1 MEHKI
6 KGMTILMTYSVYS
19 IRISSDMPV
28 ESEYL
33 PLVTLYFMLCIM
45 NTFLAFNWFLIANK
59 FLAKSK
65 TPKLLTCLALRIRSV
80 FILNFIKRKTNENSS
95 TVSPNKDELE
105 TQANENNT
113 SKTRC
118 NKCDLCEKCEQ
129 KSLNDEE
136 KKVKKDLNESNVSLL
151 NYFFWFV
158 LLTFMVASD
167 LIIWLLISN

>member
-1 MEHKI
+1 
-6 KGMTILMTYSVYS
+6 MTILMTYSVYS

-45 NTFLAFNWFLIANK
+45 NTFLAFNWFLIANE

-65 TPKLLTCLALRIRSV
+65 TPKLLTCLASRIRSI
-80 FILNFIKRKTNENSS
+80 FSLRLKLKLLKRKTDENSS
-95 TVSPNKDELE
+95 KVSPNTELE
-105 TQANENNT
+105 TQGNESNT

-129 KSLNDEE
+129 KSLSEEE
-136 KKVKKDLNESNVSLL
+136 KKVKKELNESNVSLL
-151 NYFFWFV
+151 NYLVWFV

-167 LIIWLLISN
+167 LTIWLLISN